1 MKLAVHRP
9 GLVLL
14 LALLLQACGGG
25 GGGDGNN
32 GGGSGGNGAEPRLS
46 ASPTSLAIAGTPG
59 DVAPQGA
66 FQLTITNVPR
76 NGLTLRGRNSSNGIQ
91 SVGFMQVSS
100 TGGQLTIQ
108 FRSPGALTNGTYE
121 DDIEIQVC
129 PDENCATQ
137 IAGSPVNLTTSYEV
151 SGDGPTTVAFDR
163 DAIQLTVEALE
174 PNNRSEQFRAAL
186 DVVPEAGTF
195 WFFENTSQAIAF
207 VELSRPSTSEAVFT
221 VAMTPSEQLG
231 PGIYDDTVD
240 VRVCYDLSCVR
251 HVRGS
256 PFTLTSNVIVG
267 IGPEPG
273 YEPLVVESRTALPHD
288 IVDAAF
294 SPALRRVVM
303 ISSTPV
309 NALYTYDLAT
319 GVERQQLLG
328 ALPAS
333 LSLAPDGLTA
343 AVAHVGQIAV
353 VDLAALDQPTP
364 PAPTLLDAS
373 IDIVDLVLDGAGY
386 VHAFER
392 FNTWG
397 TIHSVNIASNA
408 EVTSVGPLIEADS
421 RARLHPSGSFLYAM
435 PGPSASGST
444 ISRWDI
450 SAGHAE
456 WLRDSPPAGENG
468 PCGDLWIDT
477 VGSRI
482 YTACGHTFRSS
493 DVAVDDMVYA
503 GSLALSELDGAD
515 FEISSLSHSAA
526 QAEVALVEFDPL
538 HCGAFNSLAPCYS
551 HVGLYDPDSL
561 DRTAVF
567 SIPPFDV
574 DDVAYRQQGLFIFHD
589 EGTGKKVMLSRL
601 RNMEDPAREHYL
613 SVIPAVLP

>member
-9 GLVLL
+9 GFVLL
-14 LALLLQACGGG
+14 LASLLQACGGG
-25 GGGDGNN
+25 GGSD
-32 GGGSGGNGAEPRLS
+32 GSGGGGGGGNTEPRLS
-46 ASPTSLAIAGTPG
+46 ASPTSLSISGTPG
-59 DVAPQGA
+59 DIAPQGS
-66 FQLTITNVPR
+66 FMLTITNVPR
-76 NGLTLRGRNSSNGIQ
+76 DGLTLRGGNTSNGIQ
-91 SVGFMQVSS
+91 SVGFMQVSA

-108 FRSPGALTNGTYE
+108 FRSPGALANGTYE
-121 DDIEIQVC
+121 DDIQIQVC

-174 PNNRSEQFRAAL
+174 PNNRSEQFHATL

-195 WFFENTSQAIAF
+195 WFVENTSQAIAD

-221 VAMTPSEQLG
+221 VSMTPSEQLG

-240 VRVCYDLSCVR
+240 VRVCYDVSCVR

-273 YEPLVVESRTALPHD
+273 YDPLVVESRTALPHD

-294 SPALRRVVM
+294 SPALRQVVM
-303 ISSTPV
+303 ISSSPV

-328 ALPAS
+328 ALPAA

-343 AVAHVGQIAV
+343 AVGHVGQISI
-353 VDLAALDQPTP
+353 VDLAALAQPAP

-397 TIHSVNIASNA
+397 SIHSVDIVNNSEA
-408 EVTSVGPLIEADS
+408 TSIGPLIEAGS
-421 RARLHPSGSFLYAM
+421 RARLHPSGSYLYAM

-444 ISRWDI
+444 ISRWDV
-450 SAGHAE
+450 SAGYAE
-456 WLRDSPPAGENG
+456 WLRDSPPAGANG
-468 PCGDLWIDT
+468 PCDDLWIDAG
-477 VGSRI
+477 GSRI
-482 YTACGHTFRSS
+482 YTVCGHTFRSS
-493 DVAVDDMVYA
+493 DVAAEDMVFA
-503 GSLALSELDGAD
+503 GALALSELDGAE

-526 QAEVALVEFDPL
+526 QSEVALIEYDPL

-551 HVGLYDPDSL
+551 HVGVYDPDTL
-561 DRTAVF
+561 DRRAVF
-567 SIPPFDV
+567 SIPPFEV

-589 EGTGKKVMLSRL
+589 ESSGKKVMLSRL
-601 RNMEDPAREHYL
+601 RDMGDPGLEHYL
-613 SVIPAVLP
+613 SVIP